1 MACQPRAQR
10 KPQAEHETEAAPW
23 PALNE
28 KLLVASAETGNYR
41 LGRPVPLAVTPDG
54 SVLFRRTPGRARRA
68 DLFELDTS
76 GNTRALIK
84 VDEVLATADEHL
96 SAEERARRERS
107 RTQTSGIV
115 DLSVSSLGARV
126 LVPIGPRLFVLE
138 RESGKVRELQ
148 PGPGFPFD
156 PQLSP
161 DGKHVAFVRD
171 SDLWLL
177 AVDGDAP
184 ARRLTKHEPDR
195 EYGSAEF
202 VAQEELDRKSGYVW
216 SPDSQMIAFQRT
228 DARDVDTL
236 YVSDPRHPE
245 REPTPFKYPRA
256 GRPNAKVDLGIIAI
270 HAGAKPR
277 WVQWDPALP
286 YMAKLLWPKSSPLQ
300 VLALSRAQTQ
310 QALIAIDHSTG
321 STRELLREQDE
332 AWLNLTPGSPTWFP
346 DGSGF
351 LWLHEEDEGY
361 ALQQR
366 RGDGTLVKTL
376 LPGSFGVRSIAA
388 AQPDSAIIAASN
400 DPREQHIF
408 RVSLLDE
415 KPPQQLTAAGG
426 VHTVLA
432 DHGIAALSSEL
443 REGGF
448 RAEAV
453 HGDGRR
459 YELPNLVESLALV
472 PTTKLESV
480 RIDPELPELFTSI
493 TRPRN
498 FDPKRRY
505 PVLLRVYAGP
515 HAQLVLDTKN
525 AYLLDQ
531 FYADAGFIVLRIDGR
546 GTPNRGRGFERAIL
560 KDLISVALADQA
572 QGMQALFARHPE
584 LDRTRVGIFGWSFGG
599 YFSTMALLLRPDLF
613 HAAVA
618 GAPVTDWALYDTAYT
633 ERYMRTPQDNAA
645 GYALTSALTHAG
657 KLSRPL
663 LLIHGVTDDNV
674 HFAHALA
681 LIEALYAQAK
691 AIEVVA
697 LASTHMVVDPRQS
710 VAREKLQLEFFRKN
724 LGIGSNSYR

>member
-1 MACQPRAQR
+1 
-10 KPQAEHETEAAPW
+10 
-23 PALNE
+23 
-28 KLLVASAETGNYR
+28 
-41 LGRPVPLAVTPDG
+41 
-54 SVLFRRTPGRARRA
+54 
-68 DLFELDTS
+68 
-76 GNTRALIK
+76 
-84 VDEVLATADEHL
+84 
-96 SAEERARRERS
+96 
-107 RTQTSGIV
+107 
-115 DLSVSSLGARV
+115 
-126 LVPIGPRLFVLE
+126 LFVLE
-138 RESGKVRELQ
+138 RETGSVRELQ

-161 DGKHVAFVRD
+161 DGKLIAFVRD
-171 SDLWLL
+171 ADLWLL

-184 ARRLTKHEPDR
+184 ARRLTQHEPDR

-228 DARDVDTL
+228 DAREVDTL

-245 REPTPFKYPRA
+245 QEPTPFKYPRA
-256 GRPNAKVDLGIIAI
+256 GRPNARVDLGIISI
-270 HAGAKPR
+270 RAGDKPR

-286 YMAKLLWPKSSPLQ
+286 YMARLLWPKSSPLQ
-300 VLALSRAQTQ
+300 VLALSREQTE

-321 STRELLREQDE
+321 STRELLRERDE
-332 AWLNLTPGSPTWFP
+332 AWLNLTPGSPSWLP

-351 LWLHEEDEGY
+351 LWLHEEDDGY

-366 RGDGTLVKTL
+366 SSDGALVKTL
-376 LPGSFGVRSIAA
+376 LPGSFGARSIATA
-388 AQPDSAIIAASN
+388 EADSAIVTASK
-400 DPREQHIF
+400 DPREQHVF
-408 RVSLLDE
+408 RVALQE
-415 KPPQQLTAAGG
+415 GKPPQQLTAAGG

-432 DHGIAALSSEL
+432 AHGVAALSSEL
-443 REGGF
+443 RAGGF
-448 RAEAV
+448 RGEAV
-453 HGDGRR
+453 YTDGRR
-459 YELPNLVESLALV
+459 HELPNQVEPLALV
-472 PTTKLESV
+472 PTTELESV
-480 RIDPELPELFTSI
+480 SIDPSLPELFTSI
-493 TRPRN
+493 TRPRD
-498 FDPKRRY
+498 FDPQRRY

-515 HAQLVLDTKN
+515 HAQLVLDSKN

-531 FYADAGFIVLRIDGR
+531 FYADAGFIVLRIEGR
-546 GTPNRGRGFERAIL
+546 GTPNRGHSFERAIL
-560 KDLISVALADQA
+560 KDLISVALSDQA
-572 QGMQALFARHPE
+572 RGLQALFAKHHE
-584 LDRTRVGIFGWSFGG
+584 LDSTRVGIFGWSFGG

-633 ERYMRTPQDNAA
+633 ERYMRTPQDNPD
-645 GYALTSALTHAG
+645 GYAHTSALTHAS

-710 VAREKLQLEFFRKN
+710 VAREKLQVEFFRKH
-724 LGIGSNSYR
+724 LGLGTNSDR